1 MPLVMAVA
9 TGQLIRTGRGG
20 LLLKSCA
27 VFFLPRGAFSAKT
40 CHSDAFG
47 QLGQVD
53 FVLCRSH
60 VPLVQSK
67 VCLLIK
73 CLCLKD
79 LKNMFDICAVCIL
92 CMVILSIISYH
103 CKKLNISF
111 SLVPVYA
118 MLCAFPVE
126 NVEIIEPYPN
136 IKPVRWP
143 GVGRTVWTCRCT
155 LFLRFQLPSR
165 PSLQPA
171 LTTAGCARQ
180 GV

>member
-1 MPLVMAVA
+1 MC
-9 TGQLIRTGRGG
+9 G
-20 LLLKSCA
+20 
-27 VFFLPRGAFSAKT
+27 FLSAKAFSAKT

-92 CMVILSIISYH
+92 CMVILSIISDH
-103 CKKLNISF
+103 CKKLSISF

-126 NVEIIEPYPN
+126 NVEITEPYPN
-136 IKPVRWP
+136 IEA
-143 GVGRTVWTCRCT
+143 
-155 LFLRFQLPSR
+155 S
-165 PSLQPA
+165 A
-171 LTTAGCARQ
+171 LAGCGSY
-180 GV
+180 GVDV